1 MGSVVPLSLVSP
13 IMTGR
18 GRGAVLGP
26 LITDFTLKV
35 WCLEAIS
42 RNTPTPT
49 KSNPN
54 LSSEAACSYI
64 Q

>member
-54 LSSEAACSYI
+54 LSSEAACS
-64 Q
+64 